1 MILFH
6 HEKADKLIEQLTNY
20 PDIDHDDEMDACI
33 IGAKYATT
41 EKESSEIS
49 ILLF

>member
-6 HEKADKLIEQLTNY
+6 ADKTDKLVEQLTNY

-41 EKESSEIS
+41 QKESQEIS